1 MLLMAFAVLCIP
13 LSDSLAKWLTV
24 SLSPGEIAWGRFLF
38 QTLLLMPIAL
48 QRRERFIALYFWLGL
63 SLTGAIL
70 LLFWGLKTLPA
81 ANNIALFFVE
91 PLLLTLLCAAF
102 LKETISKTQMLAL
115 AGGLLGALIVI
126 RPNWAQYGV
135 AALLPI
141 GSALCY
147 AIYLTLTRVGKTR
160 SAFGMQYWV
169 GGVSTLVLTIALV
182 AGEVLSLSVF
192 AFVLPTL
199 SLWGWLFVLGFMS
212 TVLHLLFTI
221 AFRKSDA
228 SVLASFQYLEIITA
242 LLLGWLVFRE
252 FPDPLTLLGAGIII
266 LSGIIVFRS
275 ERKIA
280 RANARPVEAV

>member
-1 MLLMAFAVLCIP
+1 MAFAVLCIP

-70 LLFWGLKTLPA
+70 LLFWGLKTLPV